1 MKITSAY
8 SSIQAPILYRLGDM
22 LRGYGAASF
31 DVGDGAGDLQDAVVG
46 PGGQAEADK
55 AGFMWALA

>member
-1 MKITSAY
+1 
-8 SSIQAPILYRLGDM
+8 M